1 MVHSLNSWR
10 ISNHDP
16 FFLSVNIIHL
26 LRAPTRLQV
35 SAEIFEAH
43 AALGASASDLILPSS
58 RKRNKSGDNVKKA
71 APALSAAEVKEAEFI
86 SKKQRRKL
94 ARCDIG
100 TKSVDVRFLCSKL
113 KLFARLL
120 LNSILLLYH

>member
-1 MVHSLNSWR
+1 MQPSYIITVLFSQ
-10 ISNHDP
+10 P
-16 FFLSVNIIHL
+16 FFLFSLSLHI
-26 LRAPTRLQV
+26 QV

-43 AALGASASDLILPSS
+43 AALGPSASELILPSS

-94 ARCDIG
+94 ARC
-100 TKSVDVRFLCSKL
+100 KSSLRIELS
-113 KLFARLL
+113 LL
-120 LNSILLLYH
+120 LTPFLVAI